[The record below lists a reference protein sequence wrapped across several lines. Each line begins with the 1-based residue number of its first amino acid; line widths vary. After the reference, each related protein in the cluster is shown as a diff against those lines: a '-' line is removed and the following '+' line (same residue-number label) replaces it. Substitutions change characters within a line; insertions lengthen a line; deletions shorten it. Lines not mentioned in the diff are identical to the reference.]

1 MIFFIQFIFFI
12 FSFIFSFFIPLL
24 KSFLPVGA
32 YIEPLQAAH
41 LYSMESCIFVIH
53 NHNRCIMVMLMS
65 YLDTFHKTIIAVLTA
80 LMAIILLLATLELVY
95 IMALDILSPPFIL
108 LDANELLNIFGY
120 FLLILIGIELLETFR
135 IYLKEHAINVQVVF
149 LVAMIALARKVI
161 ILDSNEMQSLTLVG
175 IGFIILALAAGYYLV
190 KKSQDEVSCKRI

>member
-1 MIFFIQFIFFI
+1 
-12 FSFIFSFFIPLL
+12 
-24 KSFLPVGA
+24 
-32 YIEPLQAAH
+32 
-41 LYSMESCIFVIH
+41 
-53 NHNRCIMVMLMS
+53 MVMLMS
-65 YLDTFHKTIIAVLTA
+65 YLDTFQKTIIAVLTA
-80 LMAIILLLATLELVY
+80 LMAIVVMLATFELVY

-108 LDANELLNIFGY
+108 LDANDLLNIFGY

-161 ILDSNEMQSLTLVG
+161 ILDASEMQSLTIVG

-190 KKSQDEVSCKRI
+190 KKSKDEVSCKRL

>member
-1 MIFFIQFIFFI
+1 
-12 FSFIFSFFIPLL
+12 
-24 KSFLPVGA
+24 
-32 YIEPLQAAH
+32 
-41 LYSMESCIFVIH
+41 
-53 NHNRCIMVMLMS
+53 MVMLMS
-65 YLDTFHKTIIAVLTA
+65 YLDTFHKTIITVLTA
-80 LMAIILLLATLELVY
+80 LMAVILLLATLELVY

-161 ILDSNEMQSLTLVG
+161 ILDSKEMQSLTLVG

-190 KKSQDEVSCKRI
+190 KKSQDEVRCKRI

>member
-1 MIFFIQFIFFI
+1 MD
-12 FSFIFSFFIPLL
+12 
-24 KSFLPVGA
+24 A
-32 YIEPLQAAH
+32 YIKPLWAAH
-41 LYSMESCIFVIH
+41 LYSMESYIFIIH
-53 NHNRCIMVMLMS
+53 NHNGCIMVMLMS
-65 YLDTFHKTIIAVLTA
+65 YLDTFQKTIIAVLTA
-80 LMAIILLLATLELVY
+80 LMAIVVMLATLELVY

-108 LDANELLNIFGY
+108 LDANDLLNVFGY

-161 ILDSNEMQSLTLVG
+161 ILDANEMQSLTIVG

-190 KKSQDEVSCKRI
+190 KKSQDEVSCKRL